1 MLLVLV
7 VRVGSQPTCCA
18 NRMLAASVGFEPTGG
33 SSPPPV
39 FKTGAISQTLPTRH
53 IAGLSRLSIEVKL
66 NEKWY
71 W

>member
-53 IAGLSRLSIEVKL
+53 IAGLPRLSIEVKL